1 VDTKKAVFVIPFEV
15 FCLRK
20 KRNQYTKEY
29 KVEVID
35 LIAEEGK
42 PIAELAREFGTVQ
55 SLLHRCKKRSEGG
68 GSILFPGRTD

>member
-1 VDTKKAVFVIPFEV
+1 MFIIPSEV

-20 KRNQYTKEY
+20 KRNQYTKEF
-29 KVEVID
+29 KAEVVH
-35 LIAEEGK
+35 LIVEEGK
-42 PIAELAREFGTVQ
+42 PFAELAREFGTVQ